1 MTKIPKLGLGTW
13 QNEDPEECANSVKT
27 ALEMGY
33 KHIDT
38 AQIYGNEEHVGKG
51 LEEAEVDRED
61 YFLASKVWTDQLER
75 ENVIESTKE
84 SLEKLGVE
92 SVDLMYVHW
101 PSGEYDPQDT
111 LKGFKELIHSGEI
124 KAIGISNFT
133 PEQVDKAMEIAP
145 KHIIANQVEMH
156 PLLQQEELLEKC
168 REHDIKLVAYSP
180 LARGKVFDIPELN
193 EIAEKHGVSEA
204 QVSLAWLMQKEG
216 VVVIPKA
223 TGEDHIRDNYN
234 ALDLEL
240 DEEDVEKID
249 SIEREE
255 RQVDPDFAPW

>member
-180 LARGKVFDIPELN
+180 LARGKVFDIPKLN

>member
-1 MTKIPKLGLGTW
+1 MKEIPKLGLGTW
-13 QNEDPEECANSVKT
+13 QNEDPQECANSVKT

-33 KHIDT
+33 THIDT

-51 LEEAEVDRED
+51 LEEADVDRED
-61 YFLASKVWTDQLER
+61 YFLASKVWIDQLER
-75 ENVIESTKE
+75 ENVIESTKK
-84 SLEKLGVE
+84 SLDKLGVE

-180 LARGKVFDIPELN
+180 LARGEVFDIPELN

-216 VVVIPKA
+216 VVAIPKA
-223 TGEDHIRDNYN
+223 TGEDHIRGNYN

-240 DEEDVEKID
+240 DEEDVEKIE

-255 RQVDPDFAPW
+255 RMVDPDFAPW